1 MPVRPVAIM
10 LSLAF
15 LLPAGLVHAKG
26 GKPDNPPGSGSAID
40 IGASISVSFGT
51 EETRL
56 IRDYFAANPY
66 NAKPLPPGIAKNL
79 ARGKPLPPG
88 IAKRYL
94 PSDLVAGLPPRPGY
108 DRIIAGTD
116 ILLVAVATGI
126 IVDILSD
133 AL

>member
-1 MPVRPVAIM
+1 MRVRPVVIM
-10 LSLAF
+10 ISLAF
-15 LLPAGLVHAKG
+15 LLPAGIGHAKG
-26 GKPDNPPGSGSAID
+26 GKPDNPPGSGPAID
-40 IGASISVSFGT
+40 IGASISVSFGA

-56 IRDYFAANPY
+56 IRDYFVANPY

-94 PSDLVAGLPPRPGY
+94 PGDLVAGLPSRPGY
-108 DRIIAGTD
+108 ERIIAGND
-116 ILLVAVATGI
+116 VLLVAVATGI
-126 IVDILSD
+126 IVDILSG